1 MVVRHGSVISE
12 RTALSAAGATKTGH
26 FDVKVE
32 VRAGGSGQLIGVRC
46 HGQFLLTVGQGR
58 GRHETVSDEGN
69 ALSALVG
76 ERTPADFFAVALC
89 LRFGQHDALLS
100 HGALVKFDEL
110 TCLAVIVV
118 VDGTATV
125 VVVLAEGGGQFH
137 GVAQTR
143 QQDVG
148 TVGRNRALE
157 FDASVGI
164 DGIDLVRCELQVI
177 LA

>member
-1 MVVRHGSVISE
+1 M
-12 RTALSAAGATKTGH
+12 
-26 FDVKVE
+26 
-32 VRAGGSGQLIGVRC
+32 
-46 HGQFLLTVGQGR
+46 
-58 GRHETVSDEGN
+58 
-69 ALSALVG
+69 
-76 ERTPADFFAVALC
+76 
-89 LRFGQHDALLS
+89 
-100 HGALVKFDEL
+100 KFDEL

-118 VDGTATV
+118 VDRTATV

-137 GVAQTR
+137 GVAQAW